1 MRSMTGFSREDA
13 SAEWGRLELELR
25 TVNQRH
31 LDLNF
36 QLATQLRSLEPNFR
50 EQLRGRIQR
59 GKVDI
64 TLRYFSEQQEGTLRV
79 DSERLNHLQRAMEEV
94 EQRIVGIAQPTS
106 LDVLQWPG
114 VIASSTVQVQA
125 LREAAVTLFD
135 QGLAALEEAR
145 EREGARLT
153 TIIGERLDAI
163 EQETAAIRELLPAIV
178 ERQRHLLLERASA
191 ASLELD
197 DHRLGAELAMLVQ
210 RADVAEELD
219 RLTSHVSEI
228 RHQLGSQ
235 QPVGRRLDFLV
246 QELNREANTLASKS
260 VVKETTH
267 RAVEL
272 KVLIEQIREQ
282 VQNVE

>member
-13 SAEWGRLELELR
+13 SADWGRLELELR

-36 QLATQLRSLEPNFR
+36 QLAAPLRSLEPAFR

-64 TLRYFSEQQEGTLRV
+64 TLRYFPEQQEGALRL
-79 DSERLNHLQRAMEEV
+79 DSNRLEHLQRAMEEV
-94 EQRIVGIAQPTS
+94 EQRIVGIAQPTT

-114 VIASSTVQVQA
+114 VIASS
-125 LREAAVTLFD
+125 AANA
-135 QGLAALEEAR
+135 QALEEGAVALFQQGLEALEQAR
-145 EREGARLT
+145 EREGARLAD
-153 TIIGERLDAI
+153 IIRERLGAI
-163 EQETAAIRELLPAIV
+163 EQEVAAIRALLPSII
-178 ERQRHLLLERASA
+178 ERQRQLLVERANA
-191 ASLELD
+191 ASLDLD
-197 DHRLGAELAMLVQ
+197 EHRLGAEVAMLVQ